1 MSKVS
6 KSYHE
11 LVTSL
16 TRKIEGGERDV
27 DKLVNEAHQ
36 HLEAQHELTPDE
48 IAQVTSAV
56 RRDLKA
62 FATSYSENADTSDD
76 SVFMRVIKES
86 LWQELADITD
96 KTQIE
101 WREAFQDIEHGGVY
115 HSGELV
121 GFGNLVCDRCHFT
134 LAIYAPEVLTLCPEC
149 GHDRFHRQ
157 PFDP

>member
-11 LVTSL
+11 LVKSL
-16 TRKIEGGERDV
+16 TKKIEGGDHDI
-27 DKLVNEAHQ
+27 DKLVKEAHQ
-36 HLEAQHELTPDE
+36 SLEEKHELTPHE
-48 IAQVTSAV
+48 IAQVTNAV
-56 RRDLKA
+56 RRDIKA
-62 FATSYSENADTSDD
+62 FAASYNENSDSFGD

-101 WREAFQDIEHGGVY
+101 WREAFQDIENQGVY

-121 GFGNLVCDRCHFT
+121 GFGNLVCDNCQFSI
-134 LAIYAPEVLTLCPEC
+134 AIYSPEILTVCPEC
-149 GHDRFHRQ
+149 GHDRFHRK

>member
-11 LVTSL
+11 LVKSL
-16 TRKIEGGERDV
+16 TKQIAGGDRDI
-27 DKLVNEAHQ
+27 DKLVNGARQ
-36 HLEAQHELTPDE
+36 SLEEKHELTSDE
-48 IAQVTSAV
+48 IAQVTNAV
-56 RRDLKA
+56 RRDVQA
-62 FATSYSENADTSDD
+62 FAESYPEHSGTFGD

-101 WREAFQDIEHGGVY
+101 WREAFQDIDHRGVY

-121 GFGNLVCDRCHFT
+121 GFGNLICDNCHFS
-134 LAIYAPEVLTLCPEC
+134 LAIYAPEILSLCPEC
-149 GHDRFHRQ
+149 GHNRFHRK